1 MRGFKLTERRLAIVC
16 AIVLITLSVTAA
28 FRQYHNSQP
37 VPEPK
42 SQASSESIDTPSIDG
57 SEHVAVEE
65 PTAVATPPPAPQ
77 ARPLPQVPTKQDA
90 YTYTA
95 HTGSNY
101 TEFAREAVAAY
112 ASTQNVTVSSDQL
125 VAVEV
130 ALANNAGQPLL
141 EIGQQV
147 QIASADVSQQLQA
160 AGVIATT
167 SPADKPAP
175 APSNTEKT
183 TSSKGVTSCTYTAP
197 ASSSYTQ
204 FARQCVATYS
214 KNQSITLSNAQR
226 VAAETHLSQQ
236 ANAPQLTINQQL
248 TIEVQTVADS
258 VKRAQSLNVIEQA
271 AWQPYADTIA
281 W

>member
-42 SQASSESIDTPSIDG
+42 SQATSESIDTPSIDG
-57 SEHVAVEE
+57 SDHVADKE
-65 PTAVATPPPAPQ
+65 PAQPLSQTPA
-77 ARPLPQVPTKQDA
+77 KQDV

-95 HTGSNY
+95 HIGSNY

-112 ASTQNVTVSSDQL
+112 ANTQNVTVSSDQL

-160 AGVIATT
+160 AGVVATP
-167 SPADKPAP
+167 SSVDKAAP
-175 APSNTEKT
+175 APSSTEKT
-183 TSSKGVTSCTYTAP
+183 ADNKRTTSCTYTATTG
-197 ASSSYTQ
+197 SSYTH
-204 FARQCVATYS
+204 FARQCIATYG

-226 VAAETHLSQQ
+226 VAAETYLSQQ

-248 TIEVQTVADS
+248 TIEIQAVAES
-258 VKRAQSLNVIEQA
+258 VKRAQSLNAIEQA